1 MVRIRRSKR
10 ANGSGD
16 RIGKNTMSTLILT
29 PNIPNGDDFY
39 EKLLNAHEGLSK
51 EQSDALNARLIL
63 VLSNHIGDIDI
74 LEQALDAAKT
84 TGQAA

>member
-1 MVRIRRSKR
+1 
-10 ANGSGD
+10 
-16 RIGKNTMSTLILT
+16 MSNLTLS

-63 VLSNHIGDIDI
+63 VLCNHIGDMEI
-74 LEQALDAAKT
+74 LKQALDAAKA
-84 TGQAA
+84 TGQST

>member
-1 MVRIRRSKR
+1 
-10 ANGSGD
+10 
-16 RIGKNTMSTLILT
+16 MSTLILT

-63 VLSNHIGDIDI
+63 VLSNHIGDIDVF
-74 LEQALDAAKT
+74 EQALDTAKT
-84 TGQAA
+84 AGQAA

>member
-1 MVRIRRSKR
+1 
-10 ANGSGD
+10 
-16 RIGKNTMSTLILT
+16 MSTLILT

-39 EKLLNAHEGLSK
+39 EKLLIAHEGLSK

-63 VLSNHIGDIDI
+63 VLSNHIGDLDI

-84 TGQAA
+84 AGQAA